1 MTMFATAADLAIL
14 LGVVDPDA
22 AWTAQA
28 DLFLTL
34 IGDDI
39 ESAAGSKIIAGTGT
53 HLLAGTWSTD
63 LELPNRPISSVSAVT
78 LNGTVVGAGEFTWNN
93 RDLLRRGSRFGD
105 LDGSDLLDDWNA
117 LGMQGA
123 GWSSGAHWGGPSS
136 TVAVTYAWGYAA
148 AAVPG
153 VLRSLSLR
161 VASRAIGNPTGV
173 SSEQLGVYSVQ
184 YGQNGKNGAGAGSS
198 YLNAAEAKMLRK
210 KFGTTSGTINP
221 QPIAVR

>member
-1 MTMFATAADLAIL
+1 MTMFATAADLATL

-22 AWTAQA
+22 AWTEQA
-28 DLFLTL
+28 DLFLEL
-34 IGDDI
+34 IGADI

-53 HLLAGTWSTD
+53 HLLAGTWSQD

-78 LNGTVVGAGEFTWNN
+78 LNGTVVGAGEFTWNDRN
-93 RDLLRRGSRFGD
+93 LLRRGARFD
-105 LDGSDLLDDWNA
+105 LDGIDFLDDWNA
-117 LGMQGA
+117 HGMQGS
-123 GWSSGAHWGGPSS
+123 GWSSGGHWGGPSS

-148 AAVPG
+148 DAVPG

-184 YGQNGKNGAGAGSS
+184 YGKSGAGDGSS
-198 YLNAAEAKMLRK
+198 YLNAAETKMLRK
-210 KFGTTSGTINP
+210 KFGTTSGTISP